1 MARNHN
7 KKNDSF
13 FPTVDSVDK
22 TLASTIYK
30 LHPVTKCLEESLKE
44 CIFEKNYH
52 HDHDDEDSDSDIK
65 IHKSFQNK
73 LLNKYGE
80 SMVQAYHTDDI
91 LVVNAEEEE
100 EQVLEVKPHSKK
112 KHTTTDHISS
122 QAPAALLTGKIKHY
136 NRYEGNWRIVV
147 TDAILRPRINI
158 PYTDKSEA
166 NVRKRTLF
174 HHSSVME
181 MERMLKRTKSNEE
194 STRMNHSLL
203 PYIHEDGSV
212 HLDGDVVI
220 LAYDDYV
227 VDTAKRKK

>member
-1 MARNHN
+1 MTSNHTNN
-7 KKNDSF
+7 KDSCF
-13 FPTVDSVDK
+13 CPTVDSVDK

-30 LHPVTKCLEESLKE
+30 LHPVAKCLEESLKE

-52 HDHDDEDSDSDIK
+52 NDHDNNDDDSESDIQ
-65 IHKSFQNK
+65 IHKSFQSK
-73 LLNKYGE
+73 LLHKYGE

-91 LVVNAEEEE
+91 LESTEE
-100 EQVLEVKPHSKK
+100 EQVLDVKSHSDKK
-112 KHTTTDHISS
+112 DTTTNHISS

-174 HHSSVME
+174 HHSSVVE
-181 MERMLKRTKSNEE
+181 MEQILKRTKTNEE
-194 STRMNHSLL
+194 STRIYHSLL

-227 VDTAKRKK
+227 GDTARRKT